1 MNLVLA
7 IENLKYIFY
16 NKKNGKFIIREKLK
30 LANISLLV
38 IKV

>member
-16 NKKNGKFIIREKLK
+16 NKKNGNHYHPR
-30 LANISLLV
+30 
-38 IKV
+38 KVKVGKY